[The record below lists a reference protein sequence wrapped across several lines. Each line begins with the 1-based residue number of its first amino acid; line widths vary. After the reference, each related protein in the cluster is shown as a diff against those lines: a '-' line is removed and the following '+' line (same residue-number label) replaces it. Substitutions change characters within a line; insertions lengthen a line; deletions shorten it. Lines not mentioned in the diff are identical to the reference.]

1 MGKKVAI
8 ITGSATGVGAAT
20 AILLAQKEC
29 NVVINYTRSE
39 NEACLLYTSD
49 AADD

>member
-20 AILLAQKEC
+20 AILLAQK
-29 NVVINYTRSE
+29 NAMLSSTIHGLRMRH
-39 NEACLLYTSD
+39 LRQRK
-49 AADD
+49 